1 MESQTTAPAP
11 GVGRRCLRIALLLA
25 LTLPLLRVA
34 EAVARRILLPSF
46 YDSFWDALTAE
57 MWFTQLWW
65 LYTSTSVGWWT
76 LYAMALWAA
85 AAPVRAVLPSVRRRK
100 TFLAGVAAV
109 CLIGLAVA
117 TFRLEFHW
125 GGRSQREWV
134 WCLRSHD
141 PELRREAASGLSFHI
156 FKFGV
161 PDGTATLA
169 RRGLR
174 DEVLEVRQ
182 FAAAFFAR
190 YPTAD
195 VVPDLAESL
204 ADTDASVRSD
214 AASALAQ
221 LGRGAADALPQLK
234 ASLDDPVPG
243 VRANAAGAYLAAGGD
258 PALGLSVLERL
269 VTAPDADDRRRAGHV
284 LAAVAAKYPDRA
296 FPLLAT
302 LLQDWDKD
310 VRFYTTLAVYGL
322 GPNAKPLTPALLLNL
337 SDGAHFVRGIAAS
350 VLGKIGP
357 ADDQVVAAV
366 IPLLKDPEWSVR
378 WDAADALGGMGAVSA
393 RTALQQA
400 LDDPE
405 PRVRTS
411 ARDAIERLERS
422 GVNGGTRE

>member
-1 MESQTTAPAP
+1 
-11 GVGRRCLRIALLLA
+11 LLLV
-25 LTLPLLRVA
+25 LMLPLLRLA
-34 EAVARRILLPSF
+34 EAVARLILLPSF

-76 LYAMALWAA
+76 LYALVLWAA
-85 AAPVRAVLPSVRRRK
+85 AVPALAVLPSVRRRK
-100 TFLAGVAAV
+100 IFLAGVATV

-141 PELRREAASGLSFHI
+141 PELRRQAASGLSFHI

-161 PDGTATLA
+161 PDGTDTLA

-174 DEVLEVRQ
+174 DEVPEVRQ

-195 VVPDLAESL
+195 VVPDLAEAL
-204 ADTDASVRSD
+204 ADPDARVRSD
-214 AASALAQ
+214 AAVALGK
-221 LGRGAADALPQLK
+221 LGRGAAGVLPQLQ

-243 VRANAAGAYLAAGGD
+243 VRADAAGAYLAAGGD
-258 PALGLSVLERL
+258 PMLGLTILGRL
-269 VTAPDADDRRRAGHV
+269 VTAPDADDRRHAGWV
-284 LAAVAAKYPDRA
+284 LAAVAATHPDQA

-302 LLQDWDKD
+302 LLRDRDRQ
-310 VRFYTTLAVYGL
+310 VRFYTTLALYEL

-337 SDGAHFVRGIAAS
+337 SDSDYFVRGSAAS
-350 VLGKIGP
+350 ALGRIGS

-366 IPLLKDPEWSVR
+366 IPLLKDPEWRVR
-378 WDAADALGGMGAVSA
+378 RDAADALGDMGAVTA
-393 RTALQQA
+393 RPALRQV

-405 PRVRTS
+405 PLVRTS
-411 ARDAIERLERS
+411 AREAADRLER
-422 GVNGGTRE
+422 GERHGRK